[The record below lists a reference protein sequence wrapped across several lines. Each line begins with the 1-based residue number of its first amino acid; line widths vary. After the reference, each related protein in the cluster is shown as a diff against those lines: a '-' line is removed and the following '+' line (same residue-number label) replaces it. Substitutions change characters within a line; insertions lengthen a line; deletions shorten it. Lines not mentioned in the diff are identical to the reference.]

1 MTEIFADGVNS
12 IAISNGVARLE
23 LVQLRRN
30 TVGESKLVPQPV
42 GTLFLPLAGL
52 QQMIQQLNE
61 TARRVQDQQ
70 AAQAGAA
77 RSDNEAQAA
86 DDALTNL

>member
-1 MTEIFADGVNS
+1 MTDIFADGVNS

-30 TVGESKLVPQPV
+30 TVGEAKLVPQPV

-77 RSDNEAQAA
+77 KSAEDAKAA

>member
-1 MTEIFADGVNS
+1 MTEIFADGVSS

-42 GTLFLPLAGL
+42 GTVFLPLAGL
-52 QQMIQQLNE
+52 QQMLNQLNE
-61 TARRVQDQQ
+61 TARRVEEQQ
-70 AAQAGAA
+70 AAKAEDTKGESAA
-77 RSDNEAQAA
+77 EEA
-86 DDALTNL
+86 DEALTNL